1 EYSYS
6 CNYYLSNAFFFYVTR
21 PPPNSTLF
29 PYTTLF
35 RSHEAARRHLGPVQ
49 AERNLVVA
57 FAAGHPQRQ
66 VIEDPLVEPV
76 HHRKPVG
83 RGEIDPR
90 LPLCRADVA
99 AVSLIGF

>member
-1 EYSYS
+1 M
-6 CNYYLSNAFFFYVTR
+6 NAIAGLLDLPLAGEQLAIVAD
-21 PPPNSTLF
+21 L
-29 PYTTLF
+29 
-35 RSHEAARRHLGPVQ
+35 HEAARRHLGPVQ

-90 LPLCRADVA
+90 LPLCRAGVA